1 MLPTRYGGEQ
11 AGIRLM
17 SRQPAQTWL
26 ERTLTVLETLLLPPV
41 CGGCGRRGAWF
52 CAECAARVR
61 RDTVPR
67 CARCDAPAA
76 EPVARCRRCATWP
89 PELLMVRAPFLF
101 EGPVRAALHRVKY
114 RGEHAR
120 GRDLGQRL
128 AAFVRDDLAEVMR
141 PVDLVV
147 PIPLHPSR
155 LRQRGF
161 NQSEL
166 LAAGVV
172 ELLGLP
178 MVKQLAR
185 GRPTPP
191 QVGLGREARQRNID
205 GAFGWFGP
213 SLDGQLVLVVD
224 DVVTTG
230 ATLGEAARALS
241 MAGAAGTI
249 GLALARE
256 P

>member
-1 MLPTRYGGEQ
+1 
-11 AGIRLM
+11 M
-17 SRQPAQTWL
+17 SWQPARTWL
-26 ERTLTVLETLLLPPV
+26 GRALGVLETLLLPPV

-52 CAECAARVR
+52 CAECAAGVR
-61 RDTVPR
+61 RASVPR
-67 CARCDAPAA
+67 CARCDAPAT
-76 EPVARCRRCATWP
+76 EPVSRCSRCATWP
-89 PELLMVRAPFLF
+89 PDLLLVRAPFLF
-101 EGPVRAALHRVKY
+101 DGPVRTALHRVKY

-120 GRDLGQRL
+120 GRDLGRRL
-128 AAFVRDDLAEVMR
+128 AAFVRDDLAEIIR

-147 PIPLHPSR
+147 PIPLHPAR

-166 LAAGVV
+166 LAAEVV
-172 ELLGLP
+172 DLLGLP
-178 MVKQLAR
+178 LVTQLAR
-185 GRPTPP
+185 VRPTPP
-191 QVGLGREARQRNID
+191 QVGLGREARRRNID
-205 GAFGWFGP
+205 GAFGWCGP
-213 SLDGQLVLVVD
+213 SLDGQIVLVVD

-230 ATLGEAARALS
+230 ATLSEAARALS